1 MQTIK
6 KQKTHRTIEQQPYN
20 KENLNANNP
29 EDKAASIEMIRRIYV
44 GHMKIAFLNV
54 ASINHSKITVL

>member
-6 KQKTHRTIEQQPYN
+6 KTHIRIKQQTHN
-20 KENLNANNP
+20 KENLNGNNP
-29 EDKAASIEMIRRIYV
+29 EDKAASTEMIRRIYV

-54 ASINHSKITVL
+54 YSINDSKITML